1 MNDPIPEN
9 EATEAAEDAP
19 AEVTAEAAA
28 EVPAEAAAEVPA
40 EAAAEV
46 PAEAPAEDP
55 PEEAAAAAA
64 ESTEAPAAA
73 ADGEAAA
80 ADGEA
85 AADDG
90 EAASAEES
98 AESDRE
104 AIGALRL
111 LSERL
116 FARLCRR
123 LPMRT
128 FIAELQRIDR
138 AVYFRYFK
146 GYRPMKIDAKHVEKA
161 LRKEIF
167 ERENGLLAQLVI
179 YNWDEAEWRLYGDL
193 QKHIKAINEDVEAI
207 EAISDAE
214 ADPII
219 DDLES
224 RYYQR
229 DVAIATL
236 INGVRVSEDYV
247 STRFGALL

>member
-9 EATEAAEDAP
+9 EATEA
-19 AEVTAEAAA
+19 VEAA
-28 EVPAEAAAEVPA
+28 PAEAAVDAPVEEPV
-40 EAAAEV
+40 
-46 PAEAPAEDP
+46 EAPIQAP
-55 PEEAAAAAA
+55 AEEAAAAPAEQAA
-64 ESTEAPAAA
+64 AAPAEAPEAPAAA
-73 ADGEAAA
+73 DEEAEPSAD
-80 ADGEA
+80 
-85 AADDG
+85 
-90 EAASAEES
+90 ES

-104 AIGALRL
+104 AIDALRK

-116 FARLCRR
+116 FTRLCKR

-161 LRKEIF
+161 LRKEVF
-167 ERENGLLAQLVI
+167 ERDNGLLAQLVI

-193 QKHIKAINEDVEAI
+193 QKHIKGINEDVEAI

-214 ADPII
+214 ADPIL

-224 RYYQR
+224 RYDQR
-229 DVAIATL
+229 DVCIATL
-236 INGVRVSEDYV
+236 INGVRVSESYIAA
-247 STRFGALL
+247 RFGELL